1 MTCWLAESLPQGDGL
16 APPGRSCT
24 QRRVG
29 ECWESA
35 TCTPHLPRVLRLGRA
50 GSRASGEGGERRA
63 GGQSCG
69 GRRGGKRRVIQEK
82 PTYIRGL
89 RKRGAVAV
97 AAVLGAALV
106 PVLVRR
112 GRALGRG
119 GGRAAAGAGAAALG
133 AILPALGAQPEGNS
147 TVSSRHPRPRAP
159 PHPWHGSGRAA
170 GCSPGFAQVRNGVR
184 IGALCFL

>member
-1 MTCWLAESLPQGDGL
+1 MSCWLPWSLPQGDGL

-24 QRRVG
+24 QRGVG
-29 ECWESA
+29 ECWEGT
-35 TCTPHLPRVLRLGRA
+35 TCTPHLPRALRLGGA
-50 GSRASGEGGERRA
+50 GSRARGEGGERRA

-89 RKRGAVAV
+89 RERGAVAV

-133 AILPALGAQPEGNS
+133 AILPALGAQPEGNG
-147 TVSSRHPRPRAP
+147 TVSCRQPRPRARP
-159 PHPWHGSGRAA
+159 PPRAA
-170 GCSPGFAQVRNGVR
+170 GCSPGFAEDKNRVR